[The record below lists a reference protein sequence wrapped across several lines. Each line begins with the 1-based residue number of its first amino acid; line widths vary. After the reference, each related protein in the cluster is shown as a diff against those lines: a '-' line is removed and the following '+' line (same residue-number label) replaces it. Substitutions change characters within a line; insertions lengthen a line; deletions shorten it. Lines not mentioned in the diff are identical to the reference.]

1 MSTVTNKELV
11 DEIIAGNGYYFDDP
25 RVLLITEYTNMEGVR
40 ECWGLDY
47 RLPTEYYPT
56 VFVNDPVVIW
66 RAK

>member
-1 MSTVTNKELV
+1 
-11 DEIIAGNGYYFDDP
+11 
-25 RVLLITEYTNMEGVR
+25 MEGVR